1 MISHKKSPDANQ
13 GLSQKVYPH
22 SNKIPTE
29 YHGSFNQIPT
39 ENMIIDS
46 YLSCLEWFKERE
58 LWHQETASWYFN
70 QMRLME
76 AKAGKHLDLADV
88 AHDNYSHYLDLI
100 GTAALKRFERG
111 EMNHVA

>member
-39 ENMIIDS
+39 ENKVIDS
-46 YLSCLEWFKERE
+46 YLSCLDDWLVSRTKY
-58 LWHQETASWYFN
+58 HT
-70 QMRLME
+70 
-76 AKAGKHLDLADV
+76 
-88 AHDNYSHYLDLI
+88 
-100 GTAALKRFERG
+100 G
-111 EMNHVA
+111 E